1 MEAVMRLKQ
10 YFPHFAWL
18 AFLILAFAAHW
29 LAPNDPGRVA
39 ALFVNGVMINLVDP
53 IVWAVAAAPAL
64 LIRRTALMVPALFLT
79 SAAAVFV
86 KGWLEVSTGSTWLSG
101 SILGNLF
108 GLVTVGFVIN
118 AISIFRRSR
127 RQSVG
132 A

>member
-1 MEAVMRLKQ
+1 MRLKQ

-18 AFLILAFAAHW
+18 AFLILALAAHW

-53 IVWAVAAAPAL
+53 IVWAIAAAPAL
-64 LIRRTALMVPALFLT
+64 LIRRTAIMVPALFLT
-79 SAAAVFV
+79 SAAVVFV

-127 RQSVG
+127 RHSVG

>member
-1 MEAVMRLKQ
+1 MRLKQ